1 MTSFRA
7 SLLDEGGKIFHGE
20 DIDASDQTAQ
30 IDAGLNLFKRH
41 PGAPGG
47 SENRGGER
55 PNFTSLGLSLS

>member
-7 SLLDEGGKIFHGE
+7 YLLDEGGKIFHGE
-20 DIDASDQTAQ
+20 DIDASDQTAA

-47 SENRGGER
+47 FEIWAGKDLIFTTRG
-55 PNFTSLGLSLS
+55 